1 MVFASASL
9 VEAVAGQLDVN
20 RRGRIQR
27 TSAQKL
33 NAMMQQKLSN
43 LINDGGS
50 PHAIISSTDPW
61 LFVRGE
67 AEPAITAV
75 ATDFSQFFQEH

>member
-1 MVFASASL
+1 MVEVL
-9 VEAVAGQLDVN
+9 AGQLDVN
-20 RRGRIQR
+20 RRGRTQR

-33 NAMMQQKLSN
+33 NAMMQQKLIN
-43 LINDGGS
+43 LINDGGV
-50 PHAIISSTDPW
+50 PHVIVSSIDPW

-75 ATDFSQFFQEH
+75 VNDFSQFFQEH